1 MTNTVVKKS
10 QKERINDKYGAMCDY
25 YANLLAR
32 CIESVRSNEI
42 LSKLDPMGQKTSAT
56 TLFIRVAARM
66 DQTDKEKLTSEQML
80 NISAVKAQAL
90 KAVNS

>member
-1 MTNTVVKKS
+1 
-10 QKERINDKYGAMCDY
+10 
-25 YANLLAR
+25 
-32 CIESVRSNEI
+32 
-42 LSKLDPMGQKTSAT
+42 
-56 TLFIRVAARM
+56 M